1 MSSNTHQMPKH
12 AHFEQSKGSNQSESD
27 GSGGNN
33 TSDFSTRHM
42 TKEQRAVR
50 TSSYG
55 YTFANVVKLFLGIAF
70 LNPPQNF
77 ASVGVYGSI
86 FGMTWVLILNLVSTW
101 MVIKARDRFKYN
113 DVRNLSDLV
122 FLCFGE
128 TAKYATDVLVFLV
141 QFAFLV
147 GYCIFFG
154 NEADQLACNSF

>member
-1 MSSNTHQMPKH
+1 
-12 AHFEQSKGSNQSESD
+12 
-27 GSGGNN
+27 
-33 TSDFSTRHM
+33 
-42 TKEQRAVR
+42 
-50 TSSYG
+50 
-55 YTFANVVKLFLGIAF
+55 
-70 LNPPQNF
+70 
-77 ASVGVYGSI
+77 
-86 FGMTWVLILNLVSTW
+86 

-154 NEADQLACNSF
+154 NEADQLACSSFKLAPCGHSSTYRVVIIMILLPGVMQR